1 MMKPRKTTETVIQT
15 CSLWNT
21 QNISA
26 LIRSVTSIA
35 VERVYSFSVMPQ
47 ISHTALMWPVARARD
62 FNTFSTVV
70 RYIEK

>member
-1 MMKPRKTTETVIQT
+1 MMKPRKTTETLIQT
-15 CSLWNT
+15 CSWWNT

-35 VERVYSFSVMPQ
+35 VERFYSFSVMPQ
-47 ISHTALMWPVARARD
+47 ISHKGLMWPVARSRD
-62 FNTFSTVV
+62 FNTFSAVI